1 MERPRYALS
10 AAYFFG
16 HDLQGDNP
24 GTTAAGRAVWTPTK
38 EKTRVLHLG
47 LTGSVEN
54 PHGYRDGRGT
64 YFGPAAR
71 FRARPQNGLT
81 GVRLVDSG
89 QLRNTL
95 WLVLIVAGA
104 LLSALVAGRV
114 AYAQALLRQAGEAR
128 ALLGQ
133 RAQVIEQH
141 IDRYRIMPAV
151 LSLDPQLRATLANPG
166 DRAQRQRA
174 NERLVQLNF
183 ANRTSTLTLI
193 DAAGIGIAAS
203 NWNLANS
210 NVGHSYAFRPYFQRA
225 MAHGAGEFYAIGVTT
240 HVPGHFIARAIHDER
255 GGAVGA
261 VAVKVELEDIRSDWS
276 GRGDLVL
283 LSDANGVVFLS
294 AQPQW
299 RYRVLAPQSAAQQR
313 ELRLTRQYQG
323 QRLLPAKFRVQREV
337 GDGARV
343 VRLRDPAM
351 REPMLWQSLHLPR
364 ERWTLHLLRDTTPS
378 LRTAWIARGVAAGA
392 WLLLV
397 SVALLILQRNRI
409 AALRLRSRQE
419 LEKMVE
425 LHAEALRNARDGVV
439 QAAHQAGPGESQSL
453 EHLPQGISV
462 VDSQLR
468 LVAWNRRYAE
478 LFRYPPELL
487 QIGRPIEDL
496 IRYNARR
503 GLLGPDP
510 EDAIR
515 RRLEHLQ
522 RGQPYLH
529 ERERPDGTVIEIR
542 GNPMPD
548 GGFVTSYA
556 DITAYKQAARDLRSL
571 ADSLERGIE
580 QRTSDLQTAKGEA
593 ERANRYKTRFV
604 AAAVHDLLQ
613 PLNAARMYLSSLRRR
628 VDADSRELADRIEA
642 ALTAQDDILSSLLDI
657 SRLESGALEVRRGAL
672 PLARVFDAIEG
683 QFRILAE
690 SRGLRLH
697 CIASGAMVD
706 SDEVLLRRIVQNFLS
721 NALQFTPRAG
731 RIVLGARR
739 LREGVRIEVW
749 DTGPGIPEA
758 KRELIFEEFQRL
770 DVGVE
775 APARGA
781 GLGLAIVRR
790 VAQLLGHRIAVRS
803 WPGRG
808 SVFSV
813 EVPYARQA
821 EVAQPPSAPVQP
833 APAMADTEH
842 DPMLRGRRVWVVD
855 DDPPSRLAAQGLLA
869 DWGCAV
875 ESAGSAAQALAL
887 AADAPRPELLLLDY
901 RLGDRTGFELAT
913 QLQALWQGLPP
924 LVLMSADA
932 DPGLRPRALERGWH
946 FLPKPLK
953 PAALRALAM
962 RLLARGE

>member
-1 MERPRYALS
+1 MLNHPR
-10 AAYFFG
+10 
-16 HDLQGDNP
+16 
-24 GTTAAGRAVWTPTK
+24 
-38 EKTRVLHLG
+38 
-47 LTGSVEN
+47 
-54 PHGYRDGRGT
+54 
-64 YFGPAAR
+64 
-71 FRARPQNGLT
+71 
-81 GVRLVDSG
+81 
-89 QLRNTL
+89 QLRNAL
-95 WLVLIVAGA
+95 WLILIVAGG
-104 LLSALVAGRV
+104 LLSAWVAGRV
-114 AYAQALLRQAGEAR
+114 AYSQALLRQAGEAR

-151 LSLDPQLRATLANPG
+151 LSLDPQLRATLANPN
-166 DRAQRQRA
+166 DRTQRQRA

-225 MAHGAGEFYAIGVTT
+225 MAQGAGEFYAIGVTT
-240 HVPGHFIARAIHDER
+240 HVPGHFIARAVHDER

-276 GRGDLVL
+276 ERGDLVL

-294 AQPQW
+294 AHPQW
-299 RYRVLAPQSAAQQR
+299 RYRVLAPQTPAQQR

-323 QRLLPAKFRVQREV
+323 QRLQAAAFRVQREV
-337 GDGARV
+337 GEGARV

-364 ERWTLHLLRDTTPS
+364 ENWTLHLLRDTTPS
-378 LRTAWIARGVAAGA
+378 LRTAWIARLVAAGA
-392 WLLLV
+392 WLLMV
-397 SVALLILQRNRI
+397 SVVLLILQRNRI

-425 LHAEALRNARDGVV
+425 LHAEALRNAGDGVV
-439 QAAHQAGPGESQSL
+439 QAAQASLGESQSL

-462 VDSQLR
+462 VDAQLR

-487 QIGRPIEDL
+487 QVGRPIEDL

-503 GLLGPDP
+503 GLLGNEP
-510 EDAIR
+510 EEAIR

-580 QRTSDLQTAKGEA
+580 QRTRDLQAAKGEA

-628 VDADSRELADRIEA
+628 VDPDSRELADRIEA

-690 SRGLRLH
+690 SHGLRLH
-697 CIASGAMVD
+697 CIASSAIVD

-739 LREGVRIEVW
+739 LRDGVRIEIW

-790 VAQLLGHRIAVRS
+790 VAQLLDHRIAVRS

-821 EVAQPPSAPVQP
+821 PAEAAAMPASAA
-833 APAMADTEH
+833 APEPNSALH
-842 DPMLRGRRVWVVD
+842 GRRVWVVD
-855 DDPPSRLAAQGLLA
+855 DDPHSRQAAQGLLA

-875 ESAGSAAQALAL
+875 EAAGSAAEARAR
-887 AADAPRPELLLLDY
+887 AVGAPMPEVLLLDY
-901 RLGDRTGFELAT
+901 RLGESTGFELAA
-913 QLQALWQGLPP
+913 QLEALWQRLPP
-924 LVLMSADA
+924 VVLMSADA
-932 DPGLRPRALERGWH
+932 DPGLRPRASERGWH

>member
-1 MERPRYALS
+1 MLNPPR
-10 AAYFFG
+10 
-16 HDLQGDNP
+16 
-24 GTTAAGRAVWTPTK
+24 
-38 EKTRVLHLG
+38 
-47 LTGSVEN
+47 
-54 PHGYRDGRGT
+54 
-64 YFGPAAR
+64 
-71 FRARPQNGLT
+71 
-81 GVRLVDSG
+81 
-89 QLRNTL
+89 QLRNAL
-95 WLVLIVAGA
+95 WLILIVAGG
-104 LLSALVAGRV
+104 LLSAWVAGRV
-114 AYAQALLRQAGEAR
+114 AYSQALLRQAGEAR

-151 LSLDPQLRATLANPG
+151 LSLDPQLRATLANPN
-166 DRAQRQRA
+166 DRTQRQRA

-225 MAHGAGEFYAIGVTT
+225 MAQGAGEFYAIGVTT
-240 HVPGHFIARAIHDER
+240 HVPGHFIARAVHDER

-276 GRGDLVL
+276 ERGDLVL

-294 AQPQW
+294 AHPQW
-299 RYRVLAPQSAAQQR
+299 RYRVLAPQTPAQQR

-323 QRLLPAKFRVQREV
+323 QRLQAAAFRVQREV
-337 GDGARV
+337 GEGARV

-364 ERWTLHLLRDTTPS
+364 ENWTLHLLRDTTPS
-378 LRTAWIARGVAAGA
+378 LRTAWIARLVAAGA
-392 WLLLV
+392 WLLMV
-397 SVALLILQRNRI
+397 SVVLLILQRNRI

-425 LHAEALRNARDGVV
+425 LHAEALRNAGDGVV
-439 QAAHQAGPGESQSL
+439 QAAQASLGESQSL

-462 VDSQLR
+462 VDAQLR

-487 QIGRPIEDL
+487 QVGRPIEDL

-503 GLLGPDP
+503 GLLGNEP
-510 EDAIR
+510 EEAIR

-580 QRTSDLQTAKGEA
+580 QRTRDLQAAKGEA

-628 VDADSRELADRIEA
+628 VDPDSRELADRIEA

-690 SRGLRLH
+690 SHGLRLH
-697 CIASGAMVD
+697 CIASSAIVD

-739 LREGVRIEVW
+739 LRDGVRIEIW

-790 VAQLLGHRIAVRS
+790 VAQLLDHRIAVRS

-821 EVAQPPSAPVQP
+821 PAEAAAMPASAA
-833 APAMADTEH
+833 APEPDSALH
-842 DPMLRGRRVWVVD
+842 GRRVWVVD
-855 DDPPSRLAAQGLLA
+855 DDPHSRQAAQGLLA

-875 ESAGSAAQALAL
+875 EAAGSAAEARAR
-887 AADAPRPELLLLDY
+887 AVGAPMPEVLLLDY
-901 RLGDRTGFELAT
+901 RLGESTGFELAA
-913 QLQALWQGLPP
+913 QLEALWQRLPP
-924 LVLMSADA
+924 VVLMSADA
-932 DPGLRPRALERGWH
+932 DPGLRPRASERGWH

>member
-1 MERPRYALS
+1 MLNHPR
-10 AAYFFG
+10 
-16 HDLQGDNP
+16 
-24 GTTAAGRAVWTPTK
+24 
-38 EKTRVLHLG
+38 
-47 LTGSVEN
+47 
-54 PHGYRDGRGT
+54 
-64 YFGPAAR
+64 
-71 FRARPQNGLT
+71 
-81 GVRLVDSG
+81 
-89 QLRNTL
+89 QLRNAL
-95 WLVLIVAGA
+95 WLILIVAGG
-104 LLSALVAGRV
+104 LLSAWVAGRV
-114 AYAQALLRQAGEAR
+114 AYSQALLRQAGEAR

-151 LSLDPQLRATLANPG
+151 LSLDPQLRATLANPN
-166 DRAQRQRA
+166 DRTQRQRA

-225 MAHGAGEFYAIGVTT
+225 MTQGAGEFYAIGVTT
-240 HVPGHFIARAIHDER
+240 HVPGHFIARAVHDER

-276 GRGDLVL
+276 ERGDLVL

-294 AQPQW
+294 AHPQW
-299 RYRVLAPQSAAQQR
+299 RYRVLAPQTPAQQR

-323 QRLLPAKFRVQREV
+323 QRLQAAAFRVQREV
-337 GDGARV
+337 GEGARV

-364 ERWTLHLLRDTTPS
+364 ENWTLHLLRDTTPS
-378 LRTAWIARGVAAGA
+378 LRTAWIARLVAAGA
-392 WLLLV
+392 WLLMV
-397 SVALLILQRNRI
+397 SVVLLILQRNRI

-425 LHAEALRNARDGVV
+425 LHAEALRNAGDGVV
-439 QAAHQAGPGESQSL
+439 QAAQASLGESQSL

-462 VDSQLR
+462 VDAQLR

-487 QIGRPIEDL
+487 QVGRPIEDL

-503 GLLGPDP
+503 GLLGNEP
-510 EDAIR
+510 EEAIR

-580 QRTSDLQTAKGEA
+580 QRTSDLQAAKGDA

-628 VDADSRELADRIEA
+628 VDPDSRELADRIEA

-690 SRGLRLH
+690 SHGLRLH
-697 CIASGAMVD
+697 CIASSAIVD

-731 RIVLGARR
+731 CIVLGARR
-739 LREGVRIEVW
+739 LRDGVRIEIW

-790 VAQLLGHRIAVRS
+790 VAQLLDHRIAVRS

-821 EVAQPPSAPVQP
+821 PVEAAAVPASAA
-833 APAMADTEH
+833 APEPDSALH
-842 DPMLRGRRVWVVD
+842 GRRVWVVD
-855 DDPPSRLAAQGLLA
+855 DDPHSRQAAQGLLA

-875 ESAGSAAQALAL
+875 EAAGSAAEARAR
-887 AADAPRPELLLLDY
+887 AVEAPMPELLLLDY
-901 RLGDRTGFELAT
+901 RLGESTGFELAA
-913 QLQALWQGLPP
+913 QLEALWQRLPP
-924 LVLMSADA
+924 VVLMSADA
-932 DPGLRPRALERGWH
+932 GPGLRPRASERGWH

>member
-1 MERPRYALS
+1 MIPHRRQLQTALWIALIAIGVALS
-10 AAYFFG
+10 M
-16 HDLQGDNP
+16 LI
-24 GTTAAGRAVWTPTK
+24 AGR
-38 EKTRVLHLG
+38 
-47 LTGSVEN
+47 
-54 PHGYRDGRGT
+54 
-64 YFGPAAR
+64 
-71 FRARPQNGLT
+71 
-81 GVRLVDSG
+81 
-89 QLRNTL
+89 
-95 WLVLIVAGA
+95 I
-104 LLSALVAGRV
+104 
-114 AYAQALLRQAGEAR
+114 AYSQALQRQAGEAR
-128 ALLGQ
+128 ALLAQ

-151 LSLDPQLRATLANPG
+151 LSLDPQLRATLAYPD
-166 DRAQRQRA
+166 DRTQRQRA

-193 DAAGIGIAAS
+193 DSKGIGIAAS
-203 NWNLANS
+203 NWDLPNS
-210 NVGHSYAFRPYFQRA
+210 NVGQSYAFRPYFQKA
-225 MAHGAGEFYAIGVTT
+225 MTDGAGEFYAIGVTT

-283 LSDANGVVFLS
+283 LSDASGVVFLT

-299 RYRVLAPQSAAQQR
+299 RYRLLRTPTAAQNLQ
-313 ELRLTRQYQG
+313 LQSTRQYQG
-323 QRLLPAKFRVQREV
+323 QTLRPATIRVEREV

-343 VRLRDPAM
+343 VRLRDPPM

-364 ERWTLHLLRDTTPS
+364 EDWTLHLLRDTTPS
-378 LRTAWIARGVAAGA
+378 IRTAWIARAVAAGA

-397 SVALLILQRNRI
+397 SVVLLLMQRNRI

-425 LHAEALRNARDGVV
+425 HHAEALRNAQDGVV
-439 QAAHQAGPGESQSL
+439 QAARQASLGEGHSL
-453 EHLPQGISV
+453 EHLPQGVSV
-462 VDSQLR
+462 VDAQLR
-468 LVAWNRRYAE
+468 LVAWNQRYAE

-487 QIGRPIEDL
+487 QVGRPIEDL

-503 GLLGPDP
+503 GLLGTDP

-515 RRLEHLQ
+515 RRLDHLQ

-556 DITAYKQAARDLRSL
+556 DITAYKQAARDLRTL

-580 QRTSDLQTAKGEA
+580 QRTSDLQSAKGEA
-593 ERANRYKTRFV
+593 ERANRSKTRFV

-628 VDADSRELADRIEA
+628 VDSEGRELTDHIEA
-642 ALTAQDDILSSLLDI
+642 ALAAQDDILSSLLDI
-657 SRLESGALEVRRGAL
+657 SRLESGALEVKRGAL
-672 PLARVFDAIEG
+672 PLARVLSAIES

-690 SRGLRLH
+690 SRGLHLH
-697 CIASGAMVD
+697 CLPSSAIVD

-721 NALQFTPRAG
+721 NAMQFTPRDG

-739 LREGVRIEVW
+739 LRDGVRIEVW
-749 DTGPGIPEA
+749 DTGPGIAPN

-770 DVGVE
+770 DTGME
-775 APARGA
+775 APQRGA
-781 GLGLAIVRR
+781 GLGLAIVQR
-790 VAQLLGHRIAVRS
+790 VALLLDHRIGLRS

-813 EVPYARQA
+813 EVPYASAAVDEAAPSLVSATQDGHAVGIERDQDSPLYGRQ
-821 EVAQPPSAPVQP
+821 
-833 APAMADTEH
+833 
-842 DPMLRGRRVWVVD
+842 VWVID
-855 DDPPSRLAAQGLLA
+855 DDPHSRQAAQRLLE
-869 DWGCAV
+869 DWGCRI
-875 ESAGSAAQALAL
+875 ETAATAACALTH
-887 AADAPRPELLLLDY
+887 ADHLPMPELLLLDY
-901 RLGDRTGFELAT
+901 RLGESTGFELGT
-913 QLQALWQGLPP
+913 QLEAKWKRMPP
-924 LVLMSADA
+924 VVLMSADA
-932 DPGLRPRALERGWH
+932 DPGLRTRAAERGWS

-953 PAALRALAM
+953 PAALRALVTRMVM
-962 RLLARGE
+962 RGG

>member
-1 MERPRYALS
+1 VIPRPRQLKTALWI
-10 AAYFFG
+10 AAI
-16 HDLQGDNP
+16 L
-24 GTTAAGRAVWTPTK
+24 AVLLLAMLIAGRMAY
-38 EKTRVLHLG
+38 TR
-47 LTGSVEN
+47 
-54 PHGYRDGRGT
+54 
-64 YFGPAAR
+64 
-71 FRARPQNGLT
+71 
-81 GVRLVDSG
+81 
-89 QLRNTL
+89 
-95 WLVLIVAGA
+95 A
-104 LLSALVAGRV
+104 L
-114 AYAQALLRQAGEAR
+114 QRQATEAR
-128 ALLGQ
+128 ALLDQ

-151 LSLDPQLRATLANPG
+151 LSLDPQLRATLANP
-166 DRAQRQRA
+166 DDTLQRQRA

-193 DAAGIGIAAS
+193 DGNGIGIAAS
-203 NWNLANS
+203 NWAGANS
-210 NVGHSYAFRPYFQRA
+210 NVGHSYAFRPYFQQA
-225 MAHGAGEFYAIGVTT
+225 MTEGTGEFYAIGVTT

-276 GRGDLVL
+276 ERGDLVL

-294 AQPQW
+294 ATPQW
-299 RYRVLAPQSAAQQR
+299 RYRMLEPPTPAQRR
-313 ELRLTRQYQG
+313 ELQLTRQYQG
-323 QRLLPAKFRVQREV
+323 QSLRLAAIRLERDI
-337 GDGARV
+337 GGGARV

-364 ERWTLHLLRDTTPS
+364 ENWTLHLLRDTTPS
-378 LRTAWIARGVAAGA
+378 LRTAWIARAVAAGG

-397 SVALLILQRNRI
+397 SLALLILQRHRI
-409 AALRLRSRQE
+409 ATLRLRSRQE

-425 LHAEALRNARDGVV
+425 HHAEALRTAQDGVV
-439 QAAHQAGPGESQSL
+439 QAARQASLGEGHSL
-453 EHLPQGISV
+453 EHLPQGVSV

-468 LVAWNRRYAE
+468 LVAWNQRYAE

-487 QIGRPIEDL
+487 QVGRPIEDL

-503 GLLGPDP
+503 GLLGSDP
-510 EDAIR
+510 EEAIR
-515 RRLEHLQ
+515 RRLDHLQ

-556 DITAYKQAARDLRSL
+556 DITAYKQAARDLRTL

-593 ERANRYKTRFV
+593 ERANRSKTRFV

-628 VDADSRELADRIEA
+628 VDAEGRELTDHIEA
-642 ALTAQDDILSSLLDI
+642 ALAAQDDILSSLLDI

-672 PLARVFDAIEG
+672 PLARVFATIDS

-697 CIASGAMVD
+697 CIASSAAVD

-721 NALQFTPRAG
+721 NALQFTPRDG

-739 LREGVRIEVW
+739 LRNGLRIEVW
-749 DTGPGIPEA
+749 DTGPGIPA
-758 KRELIFEEFQRL
+758 NKLELIFEEFQRL
-770 DVGVE
+770 DLGVE

-790 VAQLLGHRIAVRS
+790 VAQLLDHRIAVRS

-813 EVPYARQA
+813 EVPYAATQA
-821 EVAQPPSAPVQP
+821 EPAVAAASGQAHDGDPVS
-833 APAMADTEH
+833 DF
-842 DPMLRGRRVWVVD
+842 DPLLRGRRVWVVD
-855 DDPPSRLAAQGLLA
+855 DDLHSRQAAQRLLS
-869 DWGCAV
+869 DWGCRV
-875 ESAGSAAQALAL
+875 DT
-887 AADAPRPELLLLDY
+887 AADAAGALRMAASVAMPELLLLDY
-901 RLGDRTGFELAT
+901 RLGESTGFELAV
-913 QLQALWQGLPP
+913 QLEAEWGRMPP
-924 LVLMSADA
+924 VVLMSADA
-932 DPGLRPRALERGWH
+932 DPTLRPRAAERGWS

-953 PAALRALAM
+953 PAALRALSM
-962 RLLARGE
+962 RLLGRGAIEG

>member
-1 MERPRYALS
+1 MLHTRRRQLR
-10 AAYFFG
+10 
-16 HDLQGDNP
+16 
-24 GTTAAGRAVWTPTK
+24 TAVWI
-38 EKTRVLHLG
+38 
-47 LTGSVEN
+47 
-54 PHGYRDGRGT
+54 
-64 YFGPAAR
+64 
-71 FRARPQNGLT
+71 
-81 GVRLVDSG
+81 
-89 QLRNTL
+89 
-95 WLVLIVAGA
+95 VLILAGM
-104 LLSALVAGRV
+104 LLSALVAGRI
-114 AYAQALLRQAGEAR
+114 AYSQALQRQAGEAS
-128 ALLGQ
+128 ALLAQ

-166 DRAQRQRA
+166 DTLQRQRA

-193 DAAGIGIAAS
+193 DRSGTGIAAS
-203 NWNLANS
+203 NWDQPNS
-210 NVGHSYAFRPYFQRA
+210 NVGYSYAFRPYFQLA

-240 HVPGHFIARAIHDER
+240 GVPGHFIARAVRDER

-276 GRGDLVL
+276 ERGDVVL
-283 LSDANGVVFLS
+283 LSDNHGVVFLS

-299 RYRVLAPQSAAQQR
+299 RYRMLHRLPPDWQR
-313 ELRLTRQYQG
+313 ELRDTRQYQS
-323 QRLLPAKFRVQREV
+323 QRLRPVAFDVQREID
-337 GDGARV
+337 GGARV
-343 VRLRDPAM
+343 VRWREPRL
-351 REPMLWQSLHLPR
+351 REPMLWQSMRLAR
-364 ERWTLHLLRDTTPS
+364 EDWTLHLLRDVTPS
-378 LRTAWIARGVAAGA
+378 IRAAWIARAVAAGA
-392 WLLLV
+392 WLLAV
-397 SVALLILQRNRI
+397 AVALLLIQRGRI

-425 LHAEALRNARDGVV
+425 HHAEALRNAQDGLVHAAR
-439 QAAHQAGPGESQSL
+439 QASMGEGQSL
-453 EHLPQGISV
+453 EHLPQGVSV

-468 LVAWNRRYAE
+468 LVAWNQRYGE

-487 QIGRPIEDL
+487 QVGRPIEDL
-496 IRYNARR
+496 IRFNARR
-503 GLLGPDP
+503 GLLGADP

-515 RRLEHLQ
+515 RRLDHLQ

-556 DITAYKQAARDLRSL
+556 DITAYKQAARDLRTL

-580 QRTSDLQTAKGEA
+580 QRTSDLQAAKGEA
-593 ERANRYKTRFV
+593 ERANRSKTRFV

-628 VDADSRELADRIEA
+628 VDDEQGRELADHIEA
-642 ALTAQDDILSSLLDI
+642 ALAAQDDILSSLLDI
-657 SRLESGALEVRRGAL
+657 SRLESGALEVRRAAL
-672 PLARVFDAIEG
+672 PLARVFAAIDS

-697 CIASGAMVD
+697 VLPTRAWVD
-706 SDEVLLRRIVQNFLS
+706 SDEVLLRRIVQNFVS
-721 NALQFTPRAG
+721 NAMQFAPREG

-749 DTGPGIPEA
+749 DSGPGIAEN

-770 DVGVE
+770 DTGVE
-775 APARGA
+775 APQRGA

-790 VAQLLGHRIAVRS
+790 VARLLGHRVAVRS
-803 WPGRG
+803 WPGHG

-813 EVPYARQA
+813 EAPYARLPAVPASVDQSTAAASAAAPASSAQSAQSAATADPDSAARPHGVGDRRRPAFAPGRAGLLGDWGCEASGAASAA
-821 EVAQPPSAPVQP
+821 EALTRAGAQPP
-833 APAMADTEH
+833 
-842 DPMLRGRRVWVVD
+842 
-855 DDPPSRLAAQGLLA
+855 
-869 DWGCAV
+869 
-875 ESAGSAAQALAL
+875 
-887 AADAPRPELLLLDY
+887 PELLLLDY
-901 RLGDRTGFELAT
+901 RLGESTGFELGT
-913 QLQALWQGLPP
+913 QLEAKWKRLPP
-924 LVLMSADA
+924 VVLMSADV
-932 DPGLRPRALERGWH
+932 DPTLRPRAAERDWH

-953 PAALRALAM
+953 PAALRALAS

>member
-1 MERPRYALS
+1 MLPRPRQLRTALWIASIAAGAALS
-10 AAYFFG
+10 M
-16 HDLQGDNP
+16 LI
-24 GTTAAGRAVWTPTK
+24 AGR
-38 EKTRVLHLG
+38 
-47 LTGSVEN
+47 
-54 PHGYRDGRGT
+54 
-64 YFGPAAR
+64 
-71 FRARPQNGLT
+71 
-81 GVRLVDSG
+81 
-89 QLRNTL
+89 
-95 WLVLIVAGA
+95 I
-104 LLSALVAGRV
+104 
-114 AYAQALLRQAGEAR
+114 AYSQALQRQAGEAR
-128 ALLGQ
+128 ALLSQ

-166 DRAQRQRA
+166 DRLLRQRA

-193 DAAGIGIAAS
+193 DRDGIGLAAS
-203 NWNLANS
+203 NWDLPTS
-210 NVGHSYAFRPYFQRA
+210 NVGQSYAFRPYFQKA
-225 MAHGAGEFYAIGVTT
+225 MSEGAGEFYAIGVTT
-240 HVPGHFIARAIHDER
+240 RVPGHFIARAIHDER

-283 LSDANGVVFLS
+283 LSDAHGVVFLS

-299 RYRVLAPQSAAQQR
+299 RYRLLRTPTAAQSRLLQR
-313 ELRLTRQYQG
+313 TRQYQG
-323 QRLLPAKFRVQREV
+323 QPLRPATIRVDREI

-364 ERWTLHLLRDTTPS
+364 EDWTLHLLRDTTPS
-378 LRTAWIARGVAAGA
+378 IRTAWIARAVAAGA

-397 SVALLILQRNRI
+397 SIALLLTQRNRI

-425 LHAEALRNARDGVV
+425 HHAEALRNAQDGVV
-439 QAAHQAGPGESQSL
+439 QAARQASLGEGQSL
-453 EHLPQGISV
+453 EHLPQGVSV

-468 LVAWNRRYAE
+468 LVAWNQRYAE

-487 QIGRPIEDL
+487 QVGRPIEDL

-503 GLLGPDP
+503 GLLGNDP
-510 EDAIR
+510 EDAIL
-515 RRLEHLQ
+515 RRLDHLQ

-556 DITAYKQAARDLRSL
+556 DITAYKQAARDLRTL

-580 QRTSDLQTAKGEA
+580 QRTRDLQGAKGEA
-593 ERANRYKTRFV
+593 ERANRSKTRFV

-628 VDADSRELADRIEA
+628 VDAQGRELTDHIEA
-642 ALTAQDDILSSLLDI
+642 ALAAQDDILSSLLDI
-657 SRLESGALEVRRGAL
+657 SRLESGALEVKRGPL
-672 PLARVFDAIEG
+672 PLSRLLAGIDS

-690 SRGLRLH
+690 SRGLHLH
-697 CIASGAMVD
+697 YLPSTAIVD
-706 SDEVLLRRIVQNFLS
+706 SDEALLRRIVQNFLS
-721 NALQFTPRAG
+721 NALQFTPRDG
-731 RIVLGARR
+731 RIVLGVRR

-749 DTGPGIPEA
+749 DTGPGIAAA

-770 DVGVE
+770 DTGVE
-775 APARGA
+775 APQRGA

-790 VAQLLGHRIAVRS
+790 VALLLGHRIGLRS
-803 WPGRG
+803 WPPHG

-813 EVPYARQA
+813 ELPYATNEVEELPHNDAAITQA
-821 EVAQPPSAPVQP
+821 PPAISPRDERSP
-833 APAMADTEH
+833 LH
-842 DPMLRGRRVWVVD
+842 GRRVWVID
-855 DDPPSRLAAQGLLA
+855 DDPHSRQAAQRLLEDWDCRVETAATAACALTLA
-869 DWGCAV
+869 DA
-875 ESAGSAAQALAL
+875 S
-887 AADAPRPELLLLDY
+887 PMPELVLLDY
-901 RLGDRTGFELAT
+901 RLGESTGFELGT
-913 QLQALWQGLPP
+913 QLEAKWKRMPP
-924 LVLMSADA
+924 VLLMSADA
-932 DPGLRPRALERGWH
+932 DPGLRTRAAERGWS

-953 PAALRALAM
+953 PAALRALVTRMLM
-962 RLLARGE
+962 RGG